1 MTQDEAARNEA
12 AHGQGADGTPP
23 PPPRD
28 ERPRPQYG
36 EYAPEGWTWQPQAE
50 PRADAAA
57 SAPPP
62 PPPAPPPAPLAV
74 APARTSTVDRM
85 VTIALLVLGA
95 LGAWNS
101 ATSLQQLPAAI
112 QTVYTQQGV
121 GTYSPQEWLPTLAL
135 IGTVSMLALYA
146 GVLGWSIARL
156 RAGKLAFWV
165 PIVGGVVALVAM
177 VVITG
182 IVFFTDPTFVSFVQQ
197 QSAP

>member
-1 MTQDEAARNEA
+1 MSQDEAARNEA
-12 AHGQGADGTPP
+12 QGQPADGAAP

-36 EYAPEGWTWQPQAE
+36 EYAPEGWSWQPQSE

-62 PPPAPPPAPLAV
+62 PPPPAPPAPAV
-74 APARTSTVDRM
+74 AAVRTNTVDRM

-95 LGAWNS
+95 FGAWNS

-112 QTVYTQQGV
+112 QTVYSQQGI

-135 IGTVSMLALYA
+135 VGTVSMLALYA

-156 RAGKLAFWV
+156 RAGKIAFWV
-165 PIVGGVVALVAM
+165 PVVGGVVALVSM
-177 VVITG
+177 IVLTG
-182 IVFFTDPTFVSFVQQ
+182 IVFFTDPTFLGYVERS
-197 QSAP
+197 SGG

>member
-12 AHGQGADGTPP
+12 AHGQGADGSPP

-36 EYAPEGWTWQPQAE
+36 EYAPEGWSWQPQAE
-50 PRADAAA
+50 PRTDAAA

-62 PPPAPPPAPLAV
+62 PAPPAPPAPQV
-74 APARTSTVDRM
+74 AAARGNTVDRM

-95 LGAWNS
+95 FGAWNS

-135 IGTVSMLALYA
+135 VGTVFMLALYA
-146 GVLGWSIARL
+146 AVLGWSIARL
-156 RAGKLAFWV
+156 RAGRVAFWV
-165 PIVGGVVALVAM
+165 PIVGGVVALVSMIVLTA
-177 VVITG
+177 
-182 IVFFTDPTFVSFVQQ
+182 IVFFTDPTFLSFVEQ
-197 QSAP
+197 QSAG

>member
-12 AHGQGADGTPP
+12 HGQPADGAAP

-36 EYAPEGWTWQPQAE
+36 EYAPEGWSWQPQSE
-50 PRADAAA
+50 PRADATA

-62 PPPAPPPAPLAV
+62 PPPPVPPAPAV
-74 APARTSTVDRM
+74 AAARTNTVDRM
-85 VTIALLVLGA
+85 VTVALLVLGA
-95 LGAWNS
+95 FGAWNS

-156 RAGKLAFWV
+156 RAGRITFWV
-165 PIVGGVVALVAM
+165 PIVGGVVALLVTIVLTA
-177 VVITG
+177 
-182 IVFFTDPTFVSFVQQ
+182 IVFFTDPAFLSYLQQ

>member
-1 MTQDEAARNEA
+1 MSQDEAARNEA
-12 AHGQGADGTPP
+12 QGQPADGAAP

-36 EYAPEGWTWQPQAE
+36 EYAPEGWSWQPQSE

-57 SAPPP
+57 SAPAPP
-62 PPPAPPPAPLAV
+62 PPPAPPAPAV
-74 APARTSTVDRM
+74 AAARTNTVDRM

-95 LGAWNS
+95 FGAWNS

-112 QTVYTQQGV
+112 QTVYSQQGI
-121 GTYSPQEWLPTLAL
+121 GTYAPQEWLPTLAL

-156 RAGKLAFWV
+156 RAGRIAFWV
-165 PIVGGVVALVAM
+165 PVVGGVVALVATI
-177 VVITG
+177 VLTG
-182 IVFFTDPTFVSFVQQ
+182 IVFFTDPTFLSYVQQ

>member
-1 MTQDEAARNEA
+1 MSQDEAARNDA

-23 PPPRD
+23 ARD

-36 EYAPEGWTWQPQAE
+36 EYAPEGWSWQPQAE

-62 PPPAPPPAPLAV
+62 PPPPAPPAPAV
-74 APARTSTVDRM
+74 AAARTNTVDRM
-85 VTIALLVLGA
+85 VTVALLVLGA
-95 LGAWNS
+95 FGAWNS
-101 ATSLQQLPAAI
+101 ATSLQQLPRAI

-165 PIVGGVVALVAM
+165 PIVGGVIALVAM
-177 VVITG
+177 IVLTG
-182 IVFFTDPTFVSFVQQ
+182 IVFFTDPTFVGFVQQ

>member
-12 AHGQGADGTPP
+12 AHGQGADGSPP

-28 ERPRPQYG
+28 ERPRPHYG
-36 EYAPEGWTWQPQAE
+36 EYAPEGGSWQPQAE
-50 PRADAAA
+50 PRTDAAA

-62 PPPAPPPAPLAV
+62 PAPPAPPAPQV
-74 APARTSTVDRM
+74 AAARGNTVDRM

-95 LGAWNS
+95 FGAWNS

-135 IGTVSMLALYA
+135 VGTVFMLALYA
-146 GVLGWSIARL
+146 AVLGWSIARL
-156 RAGKLAFWV
+156 RAGRVAFWV
-165 PIVGGVVALVAM
+165 PIVGGVVALVSMIVLTA
-177 VVITG
+177 
-182 IVFFTDPTFVSFVQQ
+182 IVFFTDPTFLSFVEQ
-197 QSAP
+197 QSAG

>member
-1 MTQDEAARNEA
+1 MSQDEAARNDA

-23 PPPRD
+23 ARD

-36 EYAPEGWTWQPQAE
+36 EYAPEGWSWQPQAE

-57 SAPPP
+57 SAPPAP
-62 PPPAPPPAPLAV
+62 PPPAPPAPAV
-74 APARTSTVDRM
+74 AAARTNTVDRM
-85 VTIALLVLGA
+85 VTVALLVLGA
-95 LGAWNS
+95 FGAWNS

-165 PIVGGVVALVAM
+165 PIVGGVIALVAM
-177 VVITG
+177 IVLTG
-182 IVFFTDPTFVSFVQQ
+182 IVFFTDPTFVGFVQQ
-197 QSAP
+197 QSTP